1 MIELLR
7 CRSVV
12 HHQSTDVFRST
23 EAFLENLAR
32 QQVLMDDSAGSGL
45 TGGSL
50 REEAAKGA
58 ALNPAQVVIGRIL
71 AGEQIAG
78 DEIFEALHEQDSL
91 IVGIP
96 ETCRKKP
103 RAYADLGIDRPMC
116 LHQVRTPPHDSV
128 MDSVRLLG
136 GLIPEFDHRPG

>member
-7 CRSVV
+7 WRGGGRSVV
-12 HHQSTDVFRST
+12 HHQSTDVFRSP

-32 QQVLMDDSAGSGL
+32 QQVLMDDTAGSGL

-71 AGEQIAG
+71 RASR
-78 DEIFEALHEQDSL
+78 SL
-91 IVGIP
+91 ATRSSKPSTSRIP
-96 ETCRKKP
+96 
-103 RAYADLGIDRPMC
+103 
-116 LHQVRTPPHDSV
+116 
-128 MDSVRLLG
+128 
-136 GLIPEFDHRPG
+136 

>member
-7 CRSVV
+7 WRGGGRSVV
-12 HHQSTDVFRST
+12 HHQSTDVFRSP

-32 QQVLMDDSAGSGL
+32 LQVLMDDTAGGL

-71 AGEQIAG
+71 RASR
-78 DEIFEALHEQDSL
+78 SL
-91 IVGIP
+91 ATRSSKPSTSKIP
-96 ETCRKKP
+96 
-103 RAYADLGIDRPMC
+103 
-116 LHQVRTPPHDSV
+116 
-128 MDSVRLLG
+128 
-136 GLIPEFDHRPG
+136 